1 MLSFF
6 SFSTFWLIAF
16 CSTQTAQQDTD
27 SDLDTYN
34 HRLEPSQESLPPHP
48 SRFDSSTPTFT
59 EYQTTVKDAYPAW
72 SVEREAPLSKEE
84 IEDVFL
90 DLTHKFGFQ
99 RDSMRNMVCIYFL
112 FGKKF

>member
-1 MLSFF
+1 M
-6 SFSTFWLIAF
+6 AF

-34 HRLEPSQESLPPHP
+34 HRLEPSQESLPSHP
-48 SRFDSSTPTFT
+48 SRFDSSTLTFT
-59 EYQTTVKDAYPAW
+59 EFQAPVKDAYPAW
-72 SVEREAPLSKEE
+72 SVEQEAPLSKDE

-99 RDSMRNMVCIYFL
+99 RDSMRNMVRICVL
-112 FGKKF
+112 F

>member
-1 MLSFF
+1 M
-6 SFSTFWLIAF
+6 AF

-59 EYQTTVKDAYPAW
+59 EFQGPGKDAYPAW
-72 SVEREAPLSKEE
+72 SVEREAPLSKDE

-99 RDSMRNMVCIYFL
+99 RDSMRNMVCTCVL
-112 FGKKF
+112 F